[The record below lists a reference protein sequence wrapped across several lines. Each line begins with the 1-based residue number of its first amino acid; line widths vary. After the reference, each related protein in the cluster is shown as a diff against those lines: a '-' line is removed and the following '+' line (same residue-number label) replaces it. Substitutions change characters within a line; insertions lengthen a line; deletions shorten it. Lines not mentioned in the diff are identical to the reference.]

1 MPKLE
6 LLATVRA
13 DLKEPLDI
21 GATPYGTRRIY
32 DVKGGSF
39 EGPRLKGQVLPSG
52 AVWLLVGP
60 DGVGR
65 LDVRATLQTDD
76 GALIYTHYHG
86 IIVLDETVAERL
98 AEGGETQFGEAYF
111 MTQPRYETGDSRY
124 AWLNAAVCVAQGR
137 VLQNAVEY
145 RVFHVVND

>member
-6 LLATVRA
+6 YLATVRA
-13 DLKEPLDI
+13 DLKDPLDI

-52 AVWLLVGP
+52 ADWLLVGP

-86 IIVLDETVAERL
+86 VIVLDEAIAQTL
-98 AEGGETQFGEAYF
+98 AEGGETQFGETYF
-111 MTQPRYETGDSRY
+111 MTQPRYETGDARY
-124 AWLNAAVCVAQGR
+124 AWLNAAICVAQGR
-137 VLQNAVEY
+137 VLQSAVEY